1 MNTSYLMAA
10 PQVLA
15 YANDNTASIDE
26 HWVRTTL
33 MFLRSNMVAAALVK
47 RDFEDMIQSHGDIV
61 NVRRP
66 SAFKMKRTRDGQAL
80 ETQDATSTKIQVPLD
95 QWATVSFLIN
105 DGEASK
111 SFANLSED
119 YLEPAALALAEAT
132 DRIVLGQVARLSTYT
147 SGELGAMTASNAQ
160 RFLVETNKVLQDNKC
175 PKAGRQLILST
186 NAEAALLQSSVV
198 VEADKRGDGGGTL
211 AEANIGRIYGMTT
224 WVDQNVNSVDVADV
238 ASTAFV
244 QGGTA
249 LAKGVTVIP
258 ATATT
263 TGQVDG
269 EYIVI
274 EGEGHAHVISAT
286 SATPDV
292 FTLVEATKRPIAAAA
307 AITVYDSGIVK
318 AGNNYAVGYDNEIL
332 IDGLASGT
340 VLQVGQLLAHGVG
353 AARKVYTI
361 TEIDEDLAYPTV
373 DTEASVQLDRPLET
387 AMSASDVVFP
397 GPAGDMNVAFH
408 KDAVALVIRPLAT
421 PSTQQAES
429 FVVSFGGLSI
439 RMTSTYD
446 GLNQATRIT
455 LDMLCGVQILNTKL
469 ACVMYS

>member
-47 RDFEDMIQSHGDIV
+47 RDFEDMIQAHGDIV

-66 SAFKMKRTRDGQAL
+66 SAFTMKRTRDGQAL

-198 VEADKRGDGGGTL
+198 VEADKRGDGGSTL

-224 WVDQNVNSVDVADV
+224 WVDQNVNSVDVASVDSDAFIV
-238 ASTAFV
+238 NTA
-244 QGGTA
+244 A
-249 LAKGVTVIP
+249 LPKGVLIVTS
-258 ATATT
+258 TTTT
-263 TGQVDG
+263 TGVVDG
-269 EYIVI
+269 SYIVV
-274 EGEGHAHVISAT
+274 EGEGHAHVVSAT

-307 AITVYDSGIVK
+307 AITVYNSATVK
-318 AGNNYAVGYDNEIL
+318 TTAIVGYDNMVA

-353 AARKVYTI
+353 AARQVYTI
-361 TEIDEDLAYPTV
+361 TEIDDSAV
-373 DTEASVQLDRPLET
+373 DTEALVQLDRPLLTEMT
-387 AMSASDVVFP
+387 ATNPVFP

-421 PSTQQAES
+421 PSTKQAES